1 MTKLTKVK
9 LTTIKQAKALAAE
22 LVLGTAVKTA
32 VTDVVSE
39 LYNALALDLA
49 GKDAE
54 KALVALWEGCAVDK
68 ASLAVIRSI
77 FNRVTKRIHKELDI
91 DKRAMVVKDGKLVE
105 AQLRGASKGTG
116 NGGGGDGEGDST
128 AEATGASVIAPNGK
142 ALSPVEALAEAVF
155 QVSAYAE
162 ELARIEQDSELSQS
176 IIDVDLALCQI
187 REKLLE
193 ALEPLDKAA

>member
-1 MTKLTKVK
+1 MATTH
-9 LTTIKQAKALAAE
+9 TTIKQAKALAAE

-39 LYNALALDLA
+39 LYSEHIAT
-49 GKDAE
+49 GKGVE
-54 KALVALWEGCAVDK
+54 KVLVALWEGCAVDK

-116 NGGGGDGEGDST
+116 NGGEGDTS
-128 AEATGASVIAPNGK
+128 EASTGASVIAPNGK
-142 ALSPVEALAEAVF
+142 ALSPVEALAEALF

-162 ELARIEQDSELSQS
+162 ELARIEQDGELSQS
-176 IIDVDLALCQI
+176 IIDVDIALCQI
-187 REKLLE
+187 KEKLLE

>member
-1 MTKLTKVK
+1 MTKLM
-9 LTTIKQAKALAAE
+9 TIKQAKALAAE

-39 LYNALALDLA
+39 LYSEHIAT
-49 GKDAE
+49 GKGAE
-54 KALVALWEGCAVDK
+54 KVLVALWEGSAINK
-68 ASLAVIRSI
+68 PSLAVIRSI

-105 AQLRGASKGTG
+105 AQLRGTSKGS
-116 NGGGGDGEGDST
+116 GGGEGEGDST
-128 AEATGASVIAPNGK
+128 AEPTGASVIAPNGK
-142 ALSPVEALAEAVF
+142 ALSPVEALAEGLF
-155 QVSAYAE
+155 KMSAYAE
-162 ELARIEQDSELSQS
+162 ELAKIEQDGELSQS

>member
-1 MTKLTKVK
+1 MTKLTKIK

-32 VTDVVSE
+32 ATDIVSE
-39 LYNALALDLA
+39 LYNAIALDLA

-116 NGGGGDGEGDST
+116 NGGGEGETG
-128 AEATGASVIAPNGK
+128 EASTGASVIAPNGQ

-162 ELARIEQDSELSQS
+162 ELAKIEKDAELVSALATA
-176 IIDVDLALCQI
+176 DLALLEI
-187 REKLLE
+187 KIKLEESLI
-193 ALEPLDKAA
+193 PLDQAA

>member
-1 MTKLTKVK
+1 MAK
-9 LTTIKQAKALAAE
+9 LTTIKQAQALAVE
-22 LVLGTAVKTA
+22 LVEGTAVKTK
-32 VTDVVSE
+32 VTDIVSE
-39 LYNALALDLA
+39 LYNVHVAT
-49 GKDAE
+49 GKGAE
-54 KALVALWEGCAVDK
+54 KVLVALWEGCAVDK

-91 DKRAMVVKDGKLVE
+91 DKRAMVVKDSKLVE
-105 AQLRGASKGTG
+105 AQLRGASKGTSD
-116 NGGGGDGEGDST
+116 NGGSEGDT
-128 AEATGASVIAPNGK
+128 GEASTGASVIAPNGQ

-162 ELARIEQDSELSQS
+162 ELAKIEQDSELSQS

>member
-1 MTKLTKVK
+1 MTKLTKIK

-116 NGGGGDGEGDST
+116 GNGGGDGEGDTS
-128 AEATGASVIAPNGK
+128 EASTGASVIAPNGK

>member
-1 MTKLTKVK
+1 MATTH
-9 LTTIKQAKALAAE
+9 TTIKQAKALAAE

-39 LYNALALDLA
+39 LYSEHIAT
-49 GKDAE
+49 GKGAE
-54 KALVALWEGCAVDK
+54 KVLVALWEGCAVDK
-68 ASLAVIRSI
+68 PSLAVIRSI

-105 AQLRGASKGTG
+105 AQLRGTGKGTG
-116 NGGGGDGEGDST
+116 NGGGEGDTS
-128 AEATGASVIAPNGK
+128 EASTGASVIAPNGK
-142 ALSPVEALAEAVF
+142 ALSPVEALAEALF

-162 ELARIEQDSELSQS
+162 ELARIEQDGELSQS
-176 IIDVDLALCQI
+176 IIDVDIALCQI
-187 REKLLE
+187 KEKLLE

>member
-1 MTKLTKVK
+1 MTKLM
-9 LTTIKQAKALAAE
+9 TIKQAKALAAE

-32 VTDVVSE
+32 VTDIVSE
-39 LYNALALDLA
+39 LYSEHIAT
-49 GKDAE
+49 GKGVE
-54 KALVALWEGCAVDK
+54 KVLVTLWEGCAVDK
-68 ASLAVIRSI
+68 PSLAVIRSI

-91 DKRAMVVKDGKLVE
+91 DKRAMCVKDGKLVE
-105 AQLRGASKGTG
+105 VQLRGTGKGTG
-116 NGGGGDGEGDST
+116 NGGGGDGDST
-128 AEATGASVIAPNGK
+128 AESTGASVIAPNGK

-162 ELARIEQDSELSQS
+162 ELARIEQDSELTQS

>member
-1 MTKLTKVK
+1 M
-9 LTTIKQAKALAAE
+9 TIKQAKALAAE
-22 LVLGTAVKTA
+22 LVLGTAVKTK
-32 VTDVVSE
+32 VTDAVSSLYYKHIDDNRLGADTVMIE
-39 LYNALALDLA
+39 L
-49 GKDAE
+49 
-54 KALVALWEGCAVDK
+54 WRGCAVDK

-91 DKRAMVVKDGKLVE
+91 DKRAMCVKDGKLEEV
-105 AQLRGASKGTG
+105 QLRGASKGTG
-116 NGGGGDGEGDST
+116 GNSGGDGEGDSN
-128 AEATGASVIAPNGK
+128 AESTGASVIAPNGK

-162 ELARIEQDSELSQS
+162 ELARIEQDGELSQS
-176 IIDVDLALCQI
+176 IIDVDIALCQI

>member
-1 MTKLTKVK
+1 MTK
-9 LTTIKQAKALAAE
+9 LTTIKQAKELASD
-22 LVLGTAVKTA
+22 LVEGTAVKTK
-32 VTDVVSE
+32 VTDIVSE
-39 LYNALALDLA
+39 LYNVHVAT
-49 GKDAE
+49 GKGAE
-54 KALVALWEGCAVDK
+54 KVLVALWEGCAVDK

-91 DKRAMVVKDGKLVE
+91 DKRAMVVKDSKLVE

-116 NGGGGDGEGDST
+116 GNGGGEGEGDSN

-162 ELARIEQDSELSQS
+162 ELAKIEQDGELSQS
-176 IIDVDLALCQI
+176 IIDVDIALCQI

-193 ALEPLDKAA
+193 ALEPLDQAA

>member
-1 MTKLTKVK
+1 MTK
-9 LTTIKQAKALAAE
+9 LTTIKQAQALAVE
-22 LVLGTAVKTA
+22 LVEGTAVKTK
-32 VTDVVSE
+32 VTDIVSE
-39 LYNALALDLA
+39 LYNVHVAT
-49 GKDAE
+49 GKGAE
-54 KALVALWEGCAVDK
+54 KVLVALWEGCAVDK

-91 DKRAMVVKDGKLVE
+91 DKRAMVVKDSKLVE
-105 AQLRGASKGTG
+105 AQLRGASKGTSG
-116 NGGGGDGEGDST
+116 NGGGEGEGDSS
-128 AEATGASVIAPNGK
+128 AESTGASVIAPNGE

-162 ELARIEQDSELSQS
+162 ELAKIEKDSELSQS

>member
-1 MTKLTKVK
+1 MATTH
-9 LTTIKQAKALAAE
+9 TTIKQAKALAAE

-39 LYNALALDLA
+39 LYHKHIDDKRLGADTV
-49 GKDAE
+49 
-54 KALVALWEGCAVDK
+54 LVALWEGCAVNK

-91 DKRAMVVKDGKLVE
+91 DKRAMCVKDGKLVE

-116 NGGGGDGEGDST
+116 NGGEGDTS
-128 AEATGASVIAPNGK
+128 EASTGASVIAPNGK
-142 ALSPVEALAEAVF
+142 ALSPVEALAEALF

-162 ELARIEQDSELSQS
+162 ELARIEQDGELSQS
-176 IIDVDLALCQI
+176 IIDVDIALCQI
-187 REKLLE
+187 KEKLLE

>member
-1 MTKLTKVK
+1 MTK
-9 LTTIKQAKALAAE
+9 LTTIKQAQALAVE
-22 LVLGTAVKTA
+22 LVEGTAVKTK
-32 VTDVVSE
+32 VTDIVSE
-39 LYNALALDLA
+39 LYNVHVAT
-49 GKDAE
+49 GKGAE
-54 KALVALWEGCAVDK
+54 KVLVALWEGCAVDK

-91 DKRAMVVKDGKLVE
+91 DKRAMVVKDSKLVE
-105 AQLRGASKGTG
+105 AQLRGASKGTSG
-116 NGGGGDGEGDST
+116 NGGGEGEGDSS
-128 AEATGASVIAPNGK
+128 AESTGASVIAPNGE

-162 ELARIEQDSELSQS
+162 ELARIEKDSELSQS